1 MPEKLV
7 WTEGMDTRLRRLRT
21 EGASYDIIALV
32 LGVTRAAV
40 ADRAARFGPDRMP
53 VRDLDQ
59 TDRLPLPAGHPQ
71 SWGAITAGTV
81 LQDMPF
87 HASDAIR

>member
-1 MPEKLV
+1 MPQNSV
-7 WTEGMDTRLRRLRT
+7 WTDGMDTRLRRLRT

-40 ADRAARFGPDRMP
+40 SERAARLGSDRTP

-59 TDRLPLPAGHPQ
+59 SDRQPLPAGHPH
-71 SWGAITAGTV
+71 SWGALTAGTV

-87 HASDAIR
+87 HAPDAIH